1 MALGMGDRK
10 ANVAIAVA
18 EEARMVYTHLLGI
31 MRSYGHDVTDDINSY
46 PLKKKRKEKRTTI
59 DPAKF

>member
-1 MALGMGDRK
+1 
-10 ANVAIAVA
+10 
-18 EEARMVYTHLLGI
+18 MVYTHLLGI

-59 DPAKF
+59 DIANFLGEWTEVT